1 VEVSTILLLALAGC
15 GGQSADHASQS
26 SPQGTVQQAKAQG
39 HSDGP
44 VRVQMKGVDLVVDP
58 PVVLEVRSLRGEFV
72 PTKEGEPPRFD
83 EPGSFTVRIDQ
94 GEVAMTAAGM
104 SAVMNRYV
112 FSYPGAPVKD
122 IEIKIEGD
130 HIKQTA
136 TVKKKVDLK
145 TTIEGKLS
153 VTPEGDIRLHP
164 DKIKAEGLPVKGLLD
179 LFDVELD
186 EMIKAR
192 ESRGVRI
199 EENDFILDPEK
210 LLPPPRITGR
220 VTAVRIEGDLSVTP
234 EGDIRLH
241 PTKIKADGLPVKGL
255 LDLFDVELSEMIK
268 SQESKGVR
276 IVENDFILDPEKL
289 GPSPRMLGRVV
300 AVRLEKDHLVQIFG
314 GAKATPLKPSFPNAA
329 HYIFFR
335 GGELSFGK
343 LTMHGAD
350 LQIIDK
356 DPKDALLMS
365 PNHFDRQLVAGFSRT
380 LPDKGLA
387 AFVPDYN
394 EIGN

>member
-1 VEVSTILLLALAGC
+1 MWRKGELFLIVLLALTGC
-15 GGQSADHASQS
+15 GRKTADPAAQS
-26 SPQGTVQQAKAQG
+26 SPQGNIRQAKTQS
-39 HSDGP
+39 HSGGK

-72 PTKEGEPPRFD
+72 PTREGEPPWFD
-83 EPGSFTVRIDQ
+83 EPGSFSVRIDQ
-94 GEVAMTAAGM
+94 GEIAMTAAAM

-122 IEIKIEGD
+122 VDIKIEGD
-130 HIKQTA
+130 HLVQTA

-145 TTIEGKLS
+145 TRIEGKLS

-164 DKIKAEGLPVKGLLD
+164 DKIKAEGLPVKGILD

-199 EENDFILDPEK
+199 DENDFILDPEK

-220 VTAVRIEGDLSVTP
+220 VTSVRIEGD
-234 EGDIRLH
+234 
-241 PTKIKADGLPVKGL
+241 
-255 LDLFDVELSEMIK
+255 
-268 SQESKGVR
+268 R
-276 IVENDFILDPEKL
+276 IVQTFG
-289 GPSPRMLGRVV
+289 GPSDGV
-300 AVRLEKDHLVQIFG
+300 A
-314 GAKATPLKPSFPNAA
+314 LKPSFPDAE
-329 HYIFFR
+329 HYMFFR

-350 LQIIDK
+350 LQIVDA
-356 DPKDALLMS
+356 DPKDPFQFFLSKYA
-365 PNHFDRQLVAGFSRT
+365 RQLVAGESRT
-380 LPDKGLA
+380 LPDKGL
-387 AFVPDYN
+387 VVYMPDFD
-394 EIGN
+394 EAGK